1 MKRAATLLLIAFTA
15 LPAAAAVPPSDPG
28 FWLDRAAA
36 DISSIPAHP
45 KTKAMLSPLDL
56 AGMLVEDRGSDADR
70 RLLRSVL
77 DHYHPAPN
85 PDPAIRHA
93 RYALNAAYARALLG
107 DRREAAS
114 LADDARTSL
123 ADTVPGVTR
132 LSIDTALAMVYARLG
147 DDDRAVDLSARA
159 GASMPFLGKT
169 YTYAELSKV
178 YDDLGKKSFADKSR
192 HLAESAARES
202 AESMKDVEITHVISL
217 YARAGDYPAALKLLD
232 ALPNDFHRSDALV
245 KIARAQQRAGLKT
258 QAAATLRR
266 AADALSKSESAG
278 NPSFFWA
285 IAETAAEWHDKRLFL
300 DLAPLVERALET
312 NRDERYYYLPQ
323 LAQGYAAAGDLESYP
338 RLAALAAAEPVT
350 GKYAKNNT
358 AIRDVLLAAAR
369 ARSGD
374 MDTAMSALDRVIQS
388 HVLPDYKWAEY
399 GYAVPE
405 ALIDAGRFDD
415 AYAAARKV
423 FSDPE
428 KFSHLRQEIAGLLCD
443 MGRYDHAWATAAKVY
458 FDHRRVALFRRIAAA
473 ELSAD
478 PLAARRHV
486 DSIQTPW
493 ERAMTNLGIA
503 ESLTHIPPTGRRRLF
518 DPDYA
523 P

>member
-1 MKRAATLLLIAFTA
+1 MKRAAALLLIAFTA

-28 FWLDRAAA
+28 FWFDRAAA
-36 DISSIPAHP
+36 DIASIPAHP
-45 KTKAMLSPLDL
+45 KTKAMLSSLDL

-70 RLLRSVL
+70 RLLRSTL
-77 DHYHPAPN
+77 DHYEPVPN
-85 PDPAIRHA
+85 PDPALRHA
-93 RYALNAAYARALLG
+93 YYALNAAYARALLG

-114 LADDARTSL
+114 LADDARTSVP
-123 ADTVPGVTR
+123 DTAPGVTR
-132 LSIDTALAMVYARLG
+132 LFIDTALAMVYARLG

-178 YDDLGKKSFADKSR
+178 YDDLGKKSLADKSR
-192 HLAESAARES
+192 HLAESAARQS
-202 AESMKDVEITHVISL
+202 KDDVELVGVISL
-217 YARAGDYPAALKLLD
+217 YARAGDYPAAVKLLD

-245 KIARAQQRAGLKT
+245 KIARAQRHAGLKP
-258 QAAATLRR
+258 QAAGTLRR
-266 AADALSKSESAG
+266 AADVLSKSESADC
-278 NPSFFWA
+278 PDCFWK
-285 IAETAAEWHDKRLFL
+285 IAQLAAEWHDKRLFL

-312 NRDERYYYLPQ
+312 NRRMRSYCLPE
-323 LAQGYAAAGDLESYP
+323 LAQGYAAVGDLGSYH

-350 GKYAKNNT
+350 GEYAKNNT

-374 MDTAMSALDRVIQS
+374 VDAAMSALDRVIRS
-388 HVLPDYKWAEY
+388 RVLADYQWDEY

-405 ALIDAGRFDD
+405 ALVDAGRFDE

-428 KFSHLRQEIAGLLCD
+428 KFSHLHQEIAGLLSD
-443 MGRYDHAWATAAKVY
+443 AGRYDDAWTTAAKVY
-458 FDHRRVALFRRIAAA
+458 FAHRRVALFRRIAAA
-473 ELSAD
+473 ELSVD

-486 DSIQTPW
+486 DSIQIPW
-493 ERAMTNLGIA
+493 ERAMTNLGVA
-503 ESLTHIPPTGRRRLF
+503 ESLAHIPPTGRRHLF
-518 DPDYA
+518 DTNHDDR
-523 P
+523 